1 MIAKTAVS
9 RPTTFLIVFVLLVGF
24 GLYTATDLAID
35 LYPDV
40 TPPVLLVFTNY
51 SGVGPEEIETTVTR
65 PLEAALSNV
74 ANIEKITSVSS
85 EGSSQITIE
94 FTYGTNMDE
103 APNDVRDKLEFV
115 KDNLPED
122 ATTPQIFKFDPS
134 MIPILMLAVKGN
146 RSPEELKKIAED
158 TIQPRI
164 EQVEGVSLTSINGGR
179 ERAIMVEIPQN
190 RLEAYNLTLAQISQT
205 LKGQNI
211 QISAGSITEGNKNY
225 LIRTSGEYK
234 SIDEIKN
241 TVIAYKGSQFAS
253 RDPGV
258 KNSQVVRLRDVANV
272 YDGYKK
278 EENNVFINGQPG
290 VYITVQKQSGT
301 NSVKTA
307 DNVMERLK
315 KINQE
320 IPRGIS
326 VEVLHDTTKIIRDS
340 LTEVSSTATSGAF
353 LAIVIL
359 FVFLRSMKTTLII
372 GLSIPVSIVITLML
386 MYFAG
391 LTLNMMTLTGL
402 ALGVG
407 MLVDNSIVILENI
420 YRYREK
426 GTKLTAASI
435 LGSQEMI
442 TAITASTL
450 TTIVVFAPVVIFRS
464 QLGMIGEMLA
474 SLSFTVVISLTASLF
489 VAIFLVPVLTSKY
502 LPIFSRKEEPLKGTM
517 KKIDDAMGRFFD
529 GMDNSYK
536 NSIRFVL
543 KHRFFTIAGITVVFL
558 ASFLLIPFTG
568 FEFMP
573 TMAQDSIT
581 VNVELPIGT
590 KLEITQAVL
599 KQLEL
604 IVQKEV
610 KGYKSIAI
618 SAGSKSFFGFL
629 GATQSHKGSLSITLP
644 PFGNRIDDSH
654 SVEQKLR
661 SHFNDFPSALFSFR
675 QNRGFGNSNPIDII
689 VKSNDLNKGR
699 DVAERIKEILKKEI
713 PEATEPTI
721 DLKDGLPQVE
731 IFIDRDRAYDLG
743 LNIATIGQE
752 IRANVDGI
760 TSSKYREKGSE
771 YDIVVILDPKDR
783 DAIPDLNKIS
793 VTNVQGKRIP
803 LASFAKLERTTGP
816 VSINRQNQTRVVHV
830 TAGVLKGADLNK
842 IETQVRTFIT
852 ERIPADESYV
862 IEFSGDYANL
872 MKYGY
877 KIIIILI
884 ISIALVFGVM
894 ASQFESLLDPFI
906 IMFTIPL
913 TLIGVIIIH
922 VLTKTNFSM
931 FTAVGIVTLAGV
943 VVNNGIVL
951 VDYTNLLR
959 KRGRSITD
967 ACIEAG
973 GNRLRPILMTTL
985 TTVLGL
991 LPVAFVSSEGSDLVT
1006 PISKTLLGGLTV
1018 SSFFTLFLIPVIY
1031 AIFNEKSEKWN
1042 KKKEEKRQRI
1052 RETRKQTL
1060 AADAARAKI

>member
-1 MIAKTAVS
+1 M
-9 RPTTFLIVFVLLVGF
+9 
-24 GLYTATDLAID
+24 
-35 LYPDV
+35 
-40 TPPVLLVFTNY
+40 FTNY
-51 SGVGPEEIETTVTR
+51 SGVGPEEIETTITR
-65 PLEAALSNV
+65 PLEGALSNV
-74 ANIEKITSVSS
+74 ANVEKITSVSS

-115 KDNLPED
+115 KSNLPEE

-164 EQVEGVSLTSINGGR
+164 EQVEGVSLTSVSGGR

-190 RLEAYNLTLAQISQT
+190 RLDAYNLTLSQISQS

-211 QISAGSITEGNKNY
+211 QISAGSITEGSKNY
-225 LIRTSGEYK
+225 LIRTAGEYK
-234 SIDEIKN
+234 TIDEIKN

-258 KNSQVVRLRDVANV
+258 KNSQVVRLRDIANI

-320 IPRGIS
+320 VPRGIS

-340 LTEVSSTATSGAF
+340 LKEVSSSATSGAF
-353 LAIVIL
+353 LAVIIL

-426 GTKLTAASI
+426 GTKLKAASI

-442 TAITASTL
+442 LAITASTL

-502 LPIFSRKEEPLKGTM
+502 LPIFSRKEEPLSGILKTV
-517 KKIDDAMGRFFD
+517 DDAMGRFFERLD
-529 GMDNSYK
+529 GAYK

-543 KHRFFTIAGITVVFL
+543 KHRVFTIVGIFLVFL
-558 ASFLLIPFTG
+558 ASFLLVPLTG

-573 TMAQDSIT
+573 TMAQDSVS

-599 KQLEL
+599 RQLEL
-604 IVQKEV
+604 VVQKEV

-629 GATQSHKGSLSITLP
+629 GASQSHKGTISITLP
-644 PFGNRIDDSH
+644 PFSERIDDSH
-654 SVEQKLR
+654 TVEQKLR
-661 SHFNDFPSALFSFR
+661 NHFNDFPSALFSFR
-675 QNRGFGNSNPIDII
+675 QNRGFGNSNPIDIL
-689 VKSNDLNKGR
+689 VKSNDLTKSR
-699 DVAERIKEILKKEI
+699 EVAEKIKDILKTDI

-743 LNIATIGQE
+743 LNIATIGAE
-752 IRANVDGI
+752 IRANVDGV
-760 TSSKYREKGSE
+760 TSSKFREKGSE

-793 VTNVQGKRIP
+793 VANAQGKRIP

-816 VSINRQNQTRVVHV
+816 VSINRQNQIRVVHV

-842 IETQVRTFIT
+842 IETQTRALIS

-877 KIIIILI
+877 KIIIIFI
-884 ISIALVFGVM
+884 ISILLVFGVM

-913 TLIGVIIIH
+913 TLIGVIGIH

-959 KRGRSITD
+959 KRGRSIVE

-1018 SSFFTLFLIPVIY
+1018 SSLFTLFLIPVIY
-1031 AIFNEKSEKWN
+1031 AIFNERSEKWK

-1060 AADAARAKI
+1060 AADAAKAKV